1 MEISYKRDV
10 AHSFLVI
17 RPEEKVDTKAYPVR
31 MILGNVIP
39 GLLPCRLQKADGSI
53 LLYYDITAR
62 QQLPDVYQK
71 LTFSGLRG
79 IYQELLRIFEQMK
92 MYLLD
97 MDQLLLEPE
106 YVYMDKHEGTMYL
119 CYLPGHKKPVQEQ
132 LRYFTEYLLP
142 RMDHQDARGVRLGYS
157 IYRLLVDEGFQ
168 MEAVRKILHKEEKSP
183 EQLADTKVQNGDER
197 GESEEKESIG
207 PESSR
212 EGRKALQKKPWVKD
226 GALLLIGLLLFGCS
240 VAFRQ
245 MGYFTYISL
254 PVMLAVLFCIVL
266 GTGLL
271 LWSSQEKNRKS
282 SVEEEDKEKGV
293 QDVMWKATEPSETM
307 CQEMPEEADIEETV
321 ILYRA
326 AEYGSPAL
334 VSEEAGQAP
343 SIILDQEM
351 LVIGKM
357 DGVSDILLDRP
368 SISRIHAKI
377 QRKEDGYW
385 IADLNSK
392 NGTFINGRKLEK
404 EEEYLLCPE
413 DQIVFADT
421 HYRFI
426 KNS

>member
-1 MEISYKRDV
+1 
-10 AHSFLVI
+10 
-17 RPEEKVDTKAYPVR
+17 
-31 MILGNVIP
+31 
-39 GLLPCRLQKADGSI
+39 
-53 LLYYDITAR
+53 
-62 QQLPDVYQK
+62 
-71 LTFSGLRG
+71 
-79 IYQELLRIFEQMK
+79 

-197 GESEEKESIG
+197 GGSEEKESIG

-426 KNS
+426 KKS